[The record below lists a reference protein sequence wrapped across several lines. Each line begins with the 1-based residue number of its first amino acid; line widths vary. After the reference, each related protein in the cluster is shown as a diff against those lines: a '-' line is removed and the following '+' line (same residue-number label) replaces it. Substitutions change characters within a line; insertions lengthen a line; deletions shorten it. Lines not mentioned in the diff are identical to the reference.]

1 MRLDLPYLR
10 CDTDRHGNERLFV
23 RRFGRCI
30 RIRALAG
37 TKGFLEAY
45 GEALEALEAGAPQ
58 VQVPRGAAPA
68 GTLGWLAAAYFASIE
83 FTRLPP
89 ASQSNRRGIIEAC
102 LREPLKPSSPDKL
115 ALCPL
120 SLLAAQHVRLL
131 RDRKADRPGA
141 ANNRLKYMS
150 SMLSWAVERN
160 LMRANPVRDVKPLRY
175 ATDGF
180 HAWTPDEVKRFEAK
194 HPIGTKA
201 RLALALMLYL
211 DARRSDVVTLGR
223 QHVRDGVIRFVPRKT
238 RRNKMHAIEIPILPE
253 LAKIIEAS
261 PAGDL
266 TFLMTERGKPFTAT
280 AFSAWFRARCDE
292 AGLPQC
298 TAHGLRK
305 AGATI
310 MAERGAT
317 DRQLMAMFGWESSQQ
332 ATTYVASADRKRLA
346 AEAARL
352 MASDPLAC
360 ASDHMVNAE
369 LSHLIVPPKKAAS
382 TQ

>member
-10 CDTDRHGNERLFV
+10 ADTDRHGNRRLYV
-23 RRFGRCI
+23 RRFGLSI
-30 RIRALAG
+30 RIRALPG
-37 TKGFLEAY
+37 TKGFGDAY
-45 GEALEALEAGAPQ
+45 SAALEALETTAPQ
-58 VQVPRGAAPA
+58 VHAPRGAAPA
-68 GTLGWLAAAYFASIE
+68 GTLGWLAAAYFAAVE

-102 LREPLKPSSPDKL
+102 LREPIKPTSPDKL

-120 SLLAAQHVRLL
+120 SLLSAAHIRML
-131 RDRKADRPGA
+131 RDRKADKPGA

-150 SMLSWAVERN
+150 SMLSWAVECN
-160 LMRANPVRDVKPLRY
+160 LIRANPVRDVKPLRY

-180 HAWTPDEVKRFEAK
+180 HAWTPGEVKQFEER

-211 DARRSDVVTLGR
+211 GARRSDAVTLGR

-238 RRNKMHAIEIPILPE
+238 RRSKMHAIEIPILPE
-253 LAKIIEAS
+253 LAQIIAAS

-266 TFLMTERGKPFTAT
+266 TFIVNERGRPFASSG
-280 AFSAWFRARCDE
+280 FSAWFRARCDE

-298 TAHGLRK
+298 SAHGLRK

-352 MASDPLAC
+352 MASNEMAN
-360 ASDHMVNAE
+360 ASDHMVNAK
-369 LSHLIVPPKKAAS
+369 LSHLIVPPKKAS
-382 TQ
+382 TAQ

>member
-10 CDTDRHGNERLFV
+10 CDTDRWGNQRLFV

-30 RIRALAG
+30 RVRALPG
-37 TKGFLEAY
+37 TKGFGEAY
-45 GEALEALEAGAPQ
+45 SAALEALEAGAPQ
-58 VQVPRGAAPA
+58 VQAPRGAAPA

-102 LREPLKPSSPDKL
+102 LREPIKPNSPDRL

-120 SLLAAQHVRLL
+120 SLLSAAHIRML
-131 RDRKADRPGA
+131 RDRKADKPGA
-141 ANNRLKYMS
+141 ANNRLKYIS
-150 SMLSWAVERN
+150 SMLSWAVECN
-160 LMRANPVRDVKPLRY
+160 LIRANPVRDVKPLRY

-180 HAWTPDEVKRFEAK
+180 HAWSPDEVRQFEAR
-194 HPIGTKA
+194 HAIGTKA
-201 RLALALMLYL
+201 RLAFALMLYL
-211 DARRSDVVTLGR
+211 GARRSDAVTLGR
-223 QHVRDGVIRFVPRKT
+223 QHVRDGVIKFTPIKT
-238 RRNKMHAIEIPILPE
+238 RRNKMRAIEIPILPE

-266 TFLMTERGKPFTAT
+266 TFLMTERDKPFTAT
-280 AFSAWFRARCDE
+280 GFGSWFRARCDE

-332 ATTYVASADRKRLA
+332 ATTYVASADRKLLA

-352 MASDPLAC
+352 MASDRLAN

-382 TQ
+382 AQ